1 MSKATF
7 TIKIVGDNG
16 TTLSPARG
24 RVLYARKGQERFD
37 RLTKGLENVEDCH
50 TVLVGSDFKYTVH
63 GSACAYILNE
73 SGQTVDKIIAPS
85 CYRDYSEPV
94 PASDAQAL
102 TDKLTVANAGK
113 PVEERVQE
121 LKPQSETKHGFEAL
135 AAQCSKSV
143 EVSHPVEDPEGKET
157 TRSRK
162 PKHKRPDYSN
172 DTDVI
177 PEVAEPPRAPDSTGT
192 PQLHV
197 TLDKCR
203 SKLDTCKN
211 RLSSFMAHFE
221 ADTTIGVNMLGD
233 LEFYKH
239 PLVEINKEAAAKVD
253 RALIEATD
261 GVTSDSGIASRIS
274 EAVNAINDYN
284 QELYYALINR
294 DKWED
299 NHKATVFECITPT
312 TYKQMRADVH
322 ALANCIVLI

>member
-113 PVEERVQE
+113 PSEERVQE
-121 LKPQSETKHGFEAL
+121 LKPLAERKHGFDAL
-135 AAQCSKSV
+135 AEQCSKAV
-143 EVSHPVEDPEGKET
+143 EVSHPVEDPHGKET
-157 TRSRK
+157 VRSRK
-162 PKHKRPDYSN
+162 PTHKRPDYSK
-172 DTDVI
+172 DPEVI
-177 PEVAEPPRAPDSTGT
+177 PEVAEPPREQDSEGT
-192 PQLHV
+192 PKLHG

-203 SKLDTCKN
+203 SWLDTCKN

-221 ADTTIGVNMLGD
+221 ADNTIGVNKLGD

-239 PLVEINKEAAAKVD
+239 PLVVANKEAAAKVE
-253 RALIEATD
+253 RALINATD
-261 GVTSDSGIASRIS
+261 GVTNDDAIAKRIS

-294 DKWED
+294 DKWES
-299 NHKATVFECITPT
+299 NHKATVFDCITPT
-312 TYKQMRADVH
+312 TYKQMRTDVH
-322 ALANCIVLI
+322 ALANCIILV